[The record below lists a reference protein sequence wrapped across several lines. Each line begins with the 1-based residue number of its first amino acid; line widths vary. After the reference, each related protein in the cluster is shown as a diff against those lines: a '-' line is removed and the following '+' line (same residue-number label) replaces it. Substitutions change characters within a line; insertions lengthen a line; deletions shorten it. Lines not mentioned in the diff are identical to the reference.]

1 MTKYTRREL
10 LRIASANIALGVAT
24 GTAVANGDPA
34 ASTSDPITTSD
45 LHVRNQSSDP
55 VTVSVRFFNA
65 TNGERTAK
73 SPVLTVERDLGTGS
87 TAVAEERL
95 ALSGGEYVVE
105 VTTDDG
111 TTEETTWGVPPS
123 GVTDWLTFSIRVLP
137 TGDLSIGPLER

>member
-1 MTKYTRREL
+1 MTKHTRREL

-24 GTAVANGDPA
+24 GTAVATDDSADA
-34 ASTSDPITTSD
+34 ASDPITTSD
-45 LHVRNQSSDP
+45 LHVRNQSPEP
-55 VTVSVRFFNA
+55 VSVSVRFFDA
-65 TNGERTAK
+65 TNGERTTQ
-73 SPVLTVERDLGTGS
+73 SPVLAVERDLGTGS
-87 TAVAEERL
+87 SAVAEERL

-123 GVTDWLTFSIRVLP
+123 GVTDWLTFSIRVRP